1 MTDLKDDTTPRL
13 GSTTALPRII
23 SVDDHIVEPAH
34 LWETWL
40 PARFRDRGPHVE
52 RRGIGEMEHI
62 GGGTYRQTF
71 DPDGPKADCWVYE
84 DLVYINKRHVA
95 AVGFDRDDMTMS
107 PITYDEMR
115 PGCYE
120 PAARIADNEAN
131 WVEASLCFP
140 TFPRFCGQ
148 TFLEAKDRE
157 LAEACVVAYND
168 FMVEEWCGDS
178 GGRLLPLCLIPLWD
192 AEKAAAEV
200 RRNAARGVRAVCFS
214 EIPPHLG
221 LPSIHSGYWDPFF
234 AACEET
240 GTVVCMHIGSSSKMP
255 ATSADAPVAVAA
267 TLSFGN
273 AMASLTDFLFSGVLV
288 RFPRLILAYSEG
300 QIGWLPYILERAD
313 DVWREHRAWGGVKDI
328 VPEPPSTYFHRQV
341 YGCFFRDQHGLDSLG
356 CHRRRP
362 HHVRDRLPPHRLDVA
377 RHQGRRRADGAGP
390 LRRRGVPD
398 HAGQRDRDARPRPSR
413 EAGRRR
419 QPGGGGLG
427 QAALGGAHPGPRADA
442 GPPLRHP
449 AARAPRGGGGQGGG
463 AGHGRPRPQ
472 RHARHGRPGRAQRR
486 RHVPA
491 QQPLEAL
498 GGRRPQAAGRARAR
512 AAPGAPL
519 RRGGRELPG
528 RRGRAARPGLRRRGR
543 RARPGRLRVDLG
555 LRPLRPG
562 RDAGVALRR
571 LARTGV
577 HRRGDE
583 RRLRVQAAREGSRRS
598 ARRWAAWATS

>member
-1 MTDLKDDTTPRL
+1 
-13 GSTTALPRII
+13 
-23 SVDDHIVEPAH
+23 
-34 LWETWL
+34 
-40 PARFRDRGPHVE
+40 
-52 RRGIGEMEHI
+52 MEHI

-71 DPDGPKADCWVYE
+71 DPDGPQADCWVYE

-120 PAARIADNEAN
+120 PKARIADNEAN

-157 LAEACVVAYND
+157 LAEACVRAYND

-178 GGRLLPLCLIPLWD
+178 GGRLIPLCIIPLWD
-192 AEKAAAEV
+192 AAKAADEV

-221 LPSIHSGYWDPFF
+221 LPSIHGGYWDPFF

-273 AMASLTDFLFSGVLV
+273 AMASLTDFLFSGVLI
-288 RFPRLILAYSEG
+288 RFPHLVLAYSEG

-356 CHRRRP
+356 VIGADRITFETDYP
-362 HHVRDRLPPHRLDVA
+362 HTDSTWPDTRVVAEQMVRGLSDDDVY
-377 RHQGRRRADGAGP
+377 RIM
-390 LRRRGVPD
+390 RGN
-398 HAGQRDRDARPRPSR
+398 AIRDARPRHHVKLGDVVNP
-413 EAGRRR
+413 EAAQWGKPLSGVRILALEQMQALPYATQLLGRLGAEVVKVEA
-419 QPGGGGLG
+419 PGTGDLG
-427 QAALGGAHPGPRADA
+427 RSAK
-442 GPPLRHP
+442 P
-449 AARAPRGGGGQGGG
+449 AITDPE
-463 AGHGRPRPQ
+463 
-472 RHARHGRPGRAQRR
+472 RAQRR

-491 QQPLEAL
+491 QQPHEAF
-498 GGRRPQAAGRARAR
+498 GRHRPQAAGGARPR
-512 AAPGAPL
+512 AAAGAAL
-519 RRGGRELPG
+519 RRGGREFPG
-528 RRGRAARPGLRRRGR
+528 RRSRAARPGLRRHGG
-543 RARPGRLRVDLG
+543 RARHRGLPVDLG
-555 LRPLRPG
+555 LRARRPG
-562 RDAGVALRR
+562 GHAGLPLRR
-571 LARTGV
+571 LARAGL
-577 HRRGDE
+577 HGRSHE
-583 RRLRVQAAREGSRRS
+583 RCLRVQAPRGPATRS
-598 ARRWAAWATS
+598 GPPWAASATS